1 MIRLT
6 MRPGHH
12 RRWIAA
18 VFSAGLA
25 GCATVGPDY
34 ERPPIEATATDWI
47 DRESVPVAE
56 AEFIAWWRNLGD
68 PVLTR
73 LVEASLQDNLTIR
86 QALLRVEEARA
97 RRAQIRASALP
108 SVGADASVT
117 ALQQS
122 LNANPGFAQIPGFQ
136 RELEIYDVG
145 GSLAWQI
152 DLWGQTRRA
161 LEAGDARI
169 EGAIR
174 AVLNEQSPG

>member
-6 MRPGHH
+6 MRPRHH

-25 GCATVGPDY
+25 GCATVDPDY
-34 ERPPIEATATDWI
+34 ERPPIEAAATDWI

-86 QALLRVEEARA
+86 QALLRVEEARD
-97 RRAQIRASALP
+97 RK
-108 SVGADASVT
+108 SVV
-117 ALQQS
+117 
-122 LNANPGFAQIPGFQ
+122 
-136 RELEIYDVG
+136 
-145 GSLAWQI
+145 
-152 DLWGQTRRA
+152 
-161 LEAGDARI
+161 
-169 EGAIR
+169 
-174 AVLNEQSPG
+174 